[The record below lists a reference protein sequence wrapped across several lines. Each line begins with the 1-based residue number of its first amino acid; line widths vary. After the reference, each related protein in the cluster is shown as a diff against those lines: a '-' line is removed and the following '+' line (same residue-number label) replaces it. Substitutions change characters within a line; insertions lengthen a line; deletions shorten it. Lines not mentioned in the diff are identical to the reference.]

1 MSQQNICRSLN
12 KIAVYCGA
20 SSGTDPSYLAQA
32 HQVGSFLALQGVSIV
47 YGGGNVGMMKAVAD
61 GALSQNG
68 EVIGVIPR
76 RLIELELLH
85 PGLTRHYVTESMQE
99 RKMLMIQLSEA
110 FIALP
115 GGFGTLEE
123 LTEVTTLTQ
132 LNYHD
137 KPVGMLN
144 TNGYFNP
151 LLLWIE
157 NASSEGFIHPT
168 HSDLICRSENIGDLL
183 DQLKA
188 KKHPSIHE
196 QLKDL

>member
-1 MSQQNICRSLN
+1 MSQRNNYRSLN

-20 SSGTDPSYLAQA
+20 SSGTNPLYVDQA
-32 HQVGSFLALQGVSIV
+32 YQVGSILAAQGMSIV

-61 GALSQNG
+61 GVLSQNG
-68 EVIGVIPR
+68 QITGVIPK
-76 RLIELELLH
+76 RLLELELLH
-85 PGLTRHYVTESMQE
+85 PGLTQHYVTESMQE
-99 RKMLMIQLSEA
+99 RKMLMIQLSDA

-137 KPVGMLN
+137 KPVGVLN
-144 TNGYFNP
+144 TNRYFDP
-151 LLLWIE
+151 LFFWIKH
-157 NASSEGFIHPT
+157 ASTEGFIHPV
-168 HSDLICRSENIGDLL
+168 HSNLICRSESIHDLL
-183 DQLKA
+183 EQLRNQ
-188 KKHPSIHE
+188 KHPSIHE